1 MTNEQ
6 IALRIK
12 AGENTADNML
22 VLYENMRGAIYK
34 LARRYSGYAELE
46 DLTQE
51 GYLALCRAVELYEP
65 GDCSFFSYAYK
76 CIMSHMLRYIQN
88 NSNFPAHMWERVR
101 KYNRL
106 CDAFKKEFNRKP
118 IIAEISYYLGINDQ
132 QSREVV
138 KMAYAENNASLESP
152 VVSGDEEIA
161 LGDTL
166 KAQEDVENSVI
177 DNLHDEHLKEQLWL
191 IVDSLEGKQPE
202 VIRGR
207 YQEQKTR
214 QEIADTMNVEYYRI
228 RDIEEKALRT
238 LRTSKRRELV
248 PLLDD
253 ATIAVAYRNVGS
265 GTFNRTWTSST
276 ENAVL
281 KMLKK

>member
-6 IALRIK
+6 IVLRIK
-12 AGENTADNML
+12 AGENAADNML
-22 VLYENMRGAIYK
+22 ALYENMRGAIYK
-34 LARRYSGYAELE
+34 LARRYFGYAELA

-65 GDCSFFSYAYK
+65 GECSFFSYAYK

-101 KYNRL
+101 KYKRL
-106 CDAFKKEFNRKP
+106 CDMFKAEFNRKP
-118 IIAEISYYLGINDQ
+118 KIAEISYYLGINDQ

-138 KMAYAENNASLESP
+138 KMAYVENNASLEST
-152 VVSGDEEIA
+152 VVSDDEEIA

-166 KAQEDVENSVI
+166 KAPEDVENSVI
-177 DNLHDEHLKEQLWL
+177 DNLYEEQLKNRLWG
-191 IVDSLEGKQPE
+191 IVDSLTGNQPE

-214 QEIADTMNVEYYRI
+214 QEMADLMNVTYSKV
-228 RDIEEKALRT
+228 RDIENKALRE
-238 LRTSKRRELV
+238 LRTSKKRELM

-253 ATIAVAYRNVGS
+253 NTIAIAYRNVGS

-276 ENAVL
+276 ELAAFEL
-281 KMLKK
+281 L

>member
-6 IALRIK
+6 IVLRIK
-12 AGENTADNML
+12 AGENAADNMMA
-22 VLYENMRGAIYK
+22 LYENVRGAIYK
-34 LARRYSGYAELE
+34 LARRYSEYAELA

-51 GYLALCRAVELYEP
+51 GYLALCKAVELYEP
-65 GDCSFFSYAYK
+65 GECSFFSYAYK

-106 CDAFKKEFNRKP
+106 CDMFKKEFNRKP

-132 QSREVV
+132 QSIEVV
-138 KMAYAENNASLESP
+138 KMASTENNASLDSP
-152 VVSGDEEIA
+152 VLSGDEEITIC
-161 LGDTL
+161 DTL
-166 KAQEDVENSVI
+166 KAPEDVENSVI
-177 DNLHDEHLKEQLWL
+177 DNLYEEQLKNRLWG
-191 IVDSLEGKQPE
+191 IVDSLTGNQPE

-214 QEIADTMNVEYYRI
+214 QEMADLMNVTYSKV
-228 RDIEEKALRT
+228 RDIEKKALRE
-238 LRTSKRRELV
+238 LRTSKKRELM

-253 ATIAVAYRNVGS
+253 TTIAIAYRNVGS
-265 GTFNRTWTSST
+265 GTFNRTWISST
-276 ENAVL
+276 ELAAFEL
-281 KMLKK
+281 L